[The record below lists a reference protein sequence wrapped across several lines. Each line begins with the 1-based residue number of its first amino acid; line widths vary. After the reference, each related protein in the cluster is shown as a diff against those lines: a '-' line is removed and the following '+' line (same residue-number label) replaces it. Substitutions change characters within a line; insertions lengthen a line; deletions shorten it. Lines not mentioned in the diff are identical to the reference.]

1 MSRASDHAYAEI
13 RSLILA
19 GDAPPGAPLREEQL
33 ADICGVSRTPVREA
47 LRRLEAELYVV
58 RTGGSRM
65 LVADWSRDDL
75 DEMFALRAMLESH
88 AAARAA
94 ARIDAAGLAA
104 LADCN
109 ADLEAAI
116 AATPP
121 DVARFLAANRRFHDT
136 IIAAAQS
143 PRLAA
148 MLAALVEQPVV
159 RRTAARYRA
168 SELQHSAREHAELL
182 RACAARDGEWAR
194 AVMTAH
200 IRRASHA
207 FSAAAPQPD
216 SDAR

>member
-13 RSLILA
+13 RSLILS

-58 RTGGSRM
+58 RTSGSRM
-65 LVADWSRDDL
+65 FVADWSRDDL
-75 DEMFALRAMLESH
+75 DEMFALRAMLEGH

-94 ARIDAAGLAA
+94 ARIGAAGLAA
-104 LADCN
+104 LDACN
-109 ADLEAAI
+109 VELVAAI
-116 AATPP
+116 ATAPA
-121 DVARFLAANRRFHDT
+121 DIARFLAANRRFHET
-136 IIAAAQS
+136 IITAAQS

-148 MLAALVEQPVV
+148 MLAALVEQSVV
-159 RRTAARYRA
+159 RRTAARYRDT
-168 SELQHSAREHAELL
+168 ELQHSAREHEELV
-182 RACAARDGEWAR
+182 RAFAARDAEWAR

-207 FSAAAPQPD
+207 FSTAAPAT
-216 SDAR
+216 SAGE